1 MFVVEDVVL
10 VVVLVDLDVDVG
22 AKVVA
27 GQEVFVLLLLLSLT
41 TVDDGTVSSTMLVV
55 SLDVVDVVEID
66 DGGSPGSSV
75 I

>member
-10 VVVLVDLDVDVG
+10 VVVLVDLDVEVG

-41 TVDDGTVSSTMLVV
+41 TVDGGTVSSTMLVG
-55 SLDVVDVVEID
+55 LDVVDVVEID